1 MSLGALS
8 LLTVCIPDIN
18 QGKEPWLSKIYV
30 AILDAL
36 ERQEGSDGLSWTKS
50 SLSESSLKKSSPIES
65 ES

>member
-36 ERQEGSDGLSWTKS
+36 ERQEGSVGIRGQIGEGGPLGY
-50 SLSESSLKKSSPIES
+50 IHF
-65 ES
+65 